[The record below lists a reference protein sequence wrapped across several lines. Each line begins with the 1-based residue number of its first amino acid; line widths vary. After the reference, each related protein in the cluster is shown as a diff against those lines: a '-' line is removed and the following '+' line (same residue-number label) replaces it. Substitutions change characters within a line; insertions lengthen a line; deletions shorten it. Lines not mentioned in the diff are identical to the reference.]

1 MHAGGFPV
9 AIARQPSGVDMPTIV
24 LASPKG
30 GAGKTTSAVLLATE
44 LAQSGAAV
52 AVIDADPNRNIS
64 EWAARP
70 GRPDRLTVV
79 SDVAEDTIIDQ
90 IEHAAATVPW
100 VVVDLEGT
108 ASLVV
113 SYAISMADL
122 VVIPLQGSH
131 LDARQAARAI
141 RLIENQ
147 ERAIRR
153 PIPRAVLFTR
163 TSTAIQPR
171 TLRHIRAEL
180 AEAGVPTFAVEIV
193 DREAYRAI
201 FSYGGTVAGLT
212 AHGVSNLRSASANA
226 RAFAAEVVE
235 RLRALPQDRVA

>member
-1 MHAGGFPV
+1 M
-9 AIARQPSGVDMPTIV
+9 MPTIV
-24 LASPKG
+24 FASPKG

-44 LAQSGAAV
+44 LAQSGGSV
-52 AVIDADPNRNIS
+52 TVIDADPNRNIS
-64 EWAARP
+64 EWATRP
-70 GRPDRLTVV
+70 GRPDNLAVITNA
-79 SDVAEDTIIDQ
+79 AEDTIIDH
-90 IEHAAATVPW
+90 IERAAATVPW

-153 PIPRAVLFTR
+153 SIARAVLFTR

-171 TLRHIRAEL
+171 TLRHIRTEL
-180 AEAGVPTFAVEIV
+180 ADAGVPAFAVEIV

-212 AHGVSNLRSASANA
+212 AHGVTNLRSAVANA
-226 RAFAAEVVE
+226 RAFAAEVIE
-235 RLRALPQDRVA
+235 RLRALPLGEVA

>member
-1 MHAGGFPV
+1 
-9 AIARQPSGVDMPTIV
+9 MPTIV
-24 LASPKG
+24 FASPKG

-44 LAQSGAAV
+44 LAQSGGNV
-52 AVIDADPNRNIS
+52 TVIDADPNRNIS
-64 EWAARP
+64 EWATRA
-70 GRPDRLTVV
+70 GRPDNLTVITNA
-79 SDVAEDTIIDQ
+79 AEDTIIDH
-90 IEHAAATVPW
+90 IERAAATVPW

-153 PIPRAVLFTR
+153 PIARAVLFTR

-180 AEAGVPTFAVEIV
+180 ADAGVPTFAVEIV

-201 FSYGGTVAGLT
+201 FSYGGTVAGL
-212 AHGVSNLRSASANA
+212 AVHGITNLRSAVANA
-226 RAFAAEVVE
+226 RAFAAEVIE
-235 RLRALPQDRVA
+235 RLRTLPMGEVA

>member
-1 MHAGGFPV
+1 
-9 AIARQPSGVDMPTIV
+9 MPTIV
-24 LASPKG
+24 FASPKG

-44 LAQSGAAV
+44 LAQSGGNV
-52 AVIDADPNRNIS
+52 TVIDADPNRNIS
-64 EWAARP
+64 EWATRS
-70 GRPDRLTVV
+70 GRPDNLTVV
-79 SDVAEDTIIDQ
+79 TNAAEDTIINH
-90 IEHAAATVPW
+90 IEHAAGTVPW

-153 PIPRAVLFTR
+153 PIARAVLFTR
-163 TSTAIQPR
+163 TSAAIQPR

-180 AEAGVPTFAVEIV
+180 ADAGVPTFAVEIV

-201 FSYGGTVAGLT
+201 FSYGGTVAGLA
-212 AHGVSNLRSASANA
+212 AHGVTNLHSAVANA

-235 RLRALPQDRVA
+235 RLRTLPMGEVA

>member
-1 MHAGGFPV
+1 
-9 AIARQPSGVDMPTIV
+9 MPTIV
-24 LASPKG
+24 FASPKG

-44 LAQSGAAV
+44 LAQSGGNV
-52 AVIDADPNRNIS
+52 TVIDADPNRNIS
-64 EWAARP
+64 EWATRA
-70 GRPDRLTVV
+70 GRPDNLTVITNA
-79 SDVAEDTIIDQ
+79 AEDTIIDH
-90 IEHAAATVPW
+90 IERAAATVPW
-100 VVVDLEGT
+100 AVVDLEGT

-153 PIPRAVLFTR
+153 PIARAVLFTR

-180 AEAGVPTFAVEIV
+180 ADAGVPTFAVEIV

-201 FSYGGTVAGLT
+201 FSYGGTVAGL
-212 AHGVSNLRSASANA
+212 AVHGITNLRSAVANA
-226 RAFAAEVVE
+226 RAFAAEVIE
-235 RLRALPQDRVA
+235 RLRTLPMGEVA